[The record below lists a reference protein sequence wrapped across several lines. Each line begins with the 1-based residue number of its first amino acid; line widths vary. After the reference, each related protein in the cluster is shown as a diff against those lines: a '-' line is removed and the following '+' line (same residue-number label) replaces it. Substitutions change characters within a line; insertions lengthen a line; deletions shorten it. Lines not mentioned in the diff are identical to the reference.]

1 MEKQKGKKKKVL
13 YSLKR
18 NSKNYVFILYI
29 FFTLSTSFIIKES
42 IFLENKISE
51 ISLKI
56 KGNGTRQIIKTK
68 DIQIPENM
76 KMNYPFRS

>member
-1 MEKQKGKKKKVL
+1 MEKQKEKKKKVL

-29 FFTLSTSFIIKES
+29 FFTLSTSFIIKEN